1 MKRRLSKIFSLL
13 RRGKTVKWF
22 TEETRTEES
31 LMENSLNNLDI
42 MTSRQLL
49 DLRKSLEKARDDKL
63 VELKR
68 VEAELKAIIERLK
81 RVQSAYYAT
90 LQREEA
96 CSGTK

>member
-1 MKRRLSKIFSLL
+1 M
-13 RRGKTVKWF
+13 G
-22 TEETRTEES
+22 
-31 LMENSLNNLDI
+31 NSLNNLDS

-49 DLRKSLEKARDDKL
+49 DLRKNLEKARDDKL
-63 VELKR
+63 AELKR
-68 VEAELKAIIERLK
+68 VEAELKTIIERLK

>member
-1 MKRRLSKIFSLL
+1 M
-13 RRGKTVKWF
+13 G
-22 TEETRTEES
+22 
-31 LMENSLNNLDI
+31 NSLNNLDS

-49 DLRKSLEKARDDKL
+49 DLRKALEKARDDKL
-63 VELKR
+63 AELKR
-68 VEAELKAIIERLK
+68 VEAELKTIIERLK

>member
-63 VELKR
+63 AELKR

-90 LQREEA
+90 LQGEEA